1 VLAYSGRRFL
11 AAIPLLWGVLTIVFL
26 LLEAAPGRPFDLD
39 AGSGIDP
46 RAADTLRRAFGADRP
61 LPERYLAWLR
71 RCATADWGVSFSQ
84 RRPVADLLGE
94 TAGNTV
100 RLAGAAIALQF
111 LVGAGAGV
119 AAAWSRRRWI
129 DRAIVAAASV
139 LYSVPSFCL
148 GLVLT
153 WILAVQTGLL
163 PVSQMRS
170 FEASALGG
178 PSRVLDALRHLVL
191 PCLSL
196 ALPAAAGIALYV
208 RDQLKGIMALSFM
221 RAARARGHGE
231 RGAPLLKQ
239 ALRNAALPAINLM
252 ALALPGLLGG
262 SVVIESLFAW
272 PGMGRLAYQAVLARD
287 EPLVLGCT
295 LVFSV
300 LVIAGGLLVD
310 LLGAAVDPRI
320 RETLP

>member
-1 VLAYSGRRFL
+1 MLAYSGRRML
-11 AAIPLLWGVLTIVFL
+11 AAIPLVWGVLTIVFL

-39 AGSGIDP
+39 AGPGIDP
-46 RAADTLRRAFGADRP
+46 EAADRLRRAFGADRP
-61 LPERYLAWLR
+61 LPERYVGWLR
-71 RCATADWGVSFSQ
+71 SCVTADWGVSFSL
-84 RRPVADLLGE
+84 RRPVADLLKE

-100 RLAGAAIALQF
+100 RLAGLAIALQF
-111 LVGAGAGV
+111 LLGTVAGV

-129 DRAIVAAASV
+129 DRAIVTAASV

-148 GLVLT
+148 GLGLT
-153 WILAVQTGLL
+153 WILSVKLGFL

-170 FEASALGG
+170 LDAASMGG
-178 PSRVLDALRHLVL
+178 LSRFLDALRHLVL

-208 RDQLKGIMALSFM
+208 RDELREIMALSFM

-231 RGAPLLKQ
+231 RGAALLRQ

-252 ALALPGLLGG
+252 GLALPGLLGG
-262 SVVIESLFAW
+262 SVVIEALFAW
-272 PGMGRLAYQAVLARD
+272 PGMGRLAYQAVMARD
-287 EPLVLGCT
+287 EPLILGCT

-300 LVIAGGLLVD
+300 LVILGSLLAD
-310 LLGAAVDPRI
+310 LLGAAADPRL
-320 RETLP
+320 RESLP